1 MEKVG
6 GCVVPPATAKDL
18 FLSITNNNSMK
29 KELLEEA
36 ISDISAIVYETIMDC
51 QEDSEARKRLRLLC
65 QLVMVKDAIAAVIKI
80 KEL

>member
-1 MEKVG
+1 
-6 GCVVPPATAKDL
+6 
-18 FLSITNNNSMK
+18 MK